1 MNIYRC
7 SDPEQNPIS
16 HWFSEPNNAPAL
28 AAVLKEMMPDH
39 KQEEAETDGFF
50 PSFYRPSGMM

>member
-16 HWFSEPNNAPAL
+16 HWLSEPKNEPAL
-28 AAVLKEMMPDH
+28 DAVVKEMMDQKP
-39 KQEEAETDGFF
+39 EEATTDGFF
-50 PSFYRPSGMM
+50 PSFYRPFGM

>member
-16 HWFSEPNNAPAL
+16 HWFSEPDRQN
-28 AAVLKEMMPDH
+28 VLKGMEEETMDQ
-39 KQEEAETDGFF
+39 KQEKDTSDGFF
-50 PSFYRPSGMM
+50 PFFYRPSDM